1 MKMLKI
7 RKKFDFGVITKY
19 YAFTQI
25 LVLEFDENFS
35 FLKLQSEQDKMDGT
49 IERFDV
55 EKWEQFVTSNSKS
68 IFEIC
73 MGWSGGKC

>member
-19 YAFTQI
+19 YAFKEI
-25 LVLEFDENFS
+25 LSLEFDENFT
-35 FLKLQSEQDKMDGT
+35 FLKLQSEKDTIDGPLD
-49 IERFDV
+49 RFDI
-55 EKWEQFVTSNSKS
+55 EKWELFVISNGKL

-73 MGWSGGKC
+73 MG